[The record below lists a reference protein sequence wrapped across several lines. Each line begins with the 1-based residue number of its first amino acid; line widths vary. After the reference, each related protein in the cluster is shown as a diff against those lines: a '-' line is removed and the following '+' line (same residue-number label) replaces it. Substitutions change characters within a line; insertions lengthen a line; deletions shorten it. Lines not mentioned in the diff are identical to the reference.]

1 MGSAVGAKLD
11 GIAVGEAEEDSGG
24 AEDDAEEDVEETGED
39 PSDLPGL
46 ARSTVIQALSA
57 SMRAHP
63 VERGTTMRVNLVI
76 FIGSFLKTR
85 LADQVEEAYAGSA
98 E

>member
-1 MGSAVGAKLD
+1 M
-11 GIAVGEAEEDSGG
+11 GEAEEDSGE
-24 AEDDAEEDVEETGED
+24 AEDDAEEDEIEETGED

-63 VERGTTMRVNLVI
+63 VERGTTMRVNLVF
-76 FIGSFLKTR
+76 FIENFLKTQ
-85 LADQVEEAYAGSA
+85 LADRVEEVYAVSA

>member
-1 MGSAVGAKLD
+1 M
-11 GIAVGEAEEDSGG
+11 GEAEEDSGET
-24 AEDDAEEDVEETGED
+24 EDDAEEDIEEAGED

-46 ARSTVIQALSA
+46 ARSTVMQALSA

-63 VERGTTMRVNLVI
+63 VERGTTMRVNLVF
-76 FIGSFLKTR
+76 FIENFLKTQ
-85 LADQVEEAYAGSA
+85 LADRVEEVYAVST